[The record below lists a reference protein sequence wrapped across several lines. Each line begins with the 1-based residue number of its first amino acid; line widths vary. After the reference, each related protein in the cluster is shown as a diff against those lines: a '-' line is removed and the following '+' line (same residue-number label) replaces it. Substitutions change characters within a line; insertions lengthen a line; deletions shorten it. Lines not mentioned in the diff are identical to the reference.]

1 MIVSI
6 LLAFIVTASVIL
18 LIRPLALRLGLVD
31 QPGGRKQ
38 HHGVVPLIGG
48 IAICCGFM
56 IAVLTL
62 PFSLGQYR
70 ALFVASLLLVFV
82 GTLDDFKELSP
93 KARLAAQFIACLLI
107 SLWGEAVLRNLG
119 DLLFI
124 GNFNLGWFA
133 LPITWFGILSLVNS
147 VNMMDGLDGLAGGI
161 GLFSFLAMASL
172 CAIKADWMNFYILL
186 IAASSLCAFLV
197 FNWRAPFG
205 KFASVF
211 MGDAGS
217 LFLGTLLAWFSISLS
232 QGSTAVA
239 RPVTM
244 LWLIA
249 LPLMDL
255 LAVFI
260 RRIAHH
266 RSPMQAGSEHLHYVL
281 QKKGFSSST
290 AVYIMWALSLLC
302 VAIGLLGE
310 IFHIK
315 EGFLFLAFV
324 SLFLVY
330 FKATAY

>member
-6 LLAFIVTASVIL
+6 LLAFIVTANVIL

-48 IAICCGFM
+48 LAICCGFM

-70 ALFVASLLLVFV
+70 ALFVAAIMLVFV

-107 SLWGEAVLRNLG
+107 SLWGNVVLENLG
-119 DLLFI
+119 DLLFL
-124 GNFNLGWFA
+124 GNINLGWLA
-133 LPITWFGILSLVNS
+133 LPLTWFGILSLINS

-161 GLFSFLAMASL
+161 SLFSFLAMAAL
-172 CAIKADWMNFYILL
+172 CFMKADWMNFYVLL
-186 IAASSLCAFLV
+186 IAASCLCAFLV

-217 LFLGTLLAWFSISLS
+217 LFLGTLLAWFSISLT
-232 QGSTAVA
+232 QGSEAVA

-266 RSPMQAGSEHLHYVL
+266 RSPLQAGHEHLHYVL
-281 QKKGFSSST
+281 QKRGFSSANS
-290 AVYIMWALSLLC
+290 VYVMWGLSLSC
-302 VAIGLLGE
+302 ITIGLLGE
-310 IFHIK
+310 LFHIK
-315 EGFLFLAFV
+315 EGFLFIGFV
-324 SLFLVY
+324 ALFLAY
-330 FKATAY
+330 FTITS